1 MVRSLWTPLLRR
13 PVSEE
18 AFLWDPST
26 LRSGSAVTG
35 CGAQVRALGSATVSA
50 CAALT
55 LKHTHGLLPRGQ
67 AGHTWT
73 LTKSGLLSVWGR
85 EGAGA
90 HGFAKEE
97 QTLVS
102 VATRSCSLNGRQQ
115 MFL

>member
-1 MVRSLWTPLLRR
+1 MLRR

-18 AFLWDPST
+18 GFLWDPST

-35 CGAQVRALGSATVSA
+35 CDAQVRAPGSATVSV
-50 CAALT
+50 CAALA
-55 LKHTHGLLPRGQ
+55 LKHAHGLLPRGQ
-67 AGHTWT
+67 GGHTWT

-97 QTLVS
+97 QMLAS
-102 VATRSCSLNGRQQ
+102 VASKKLLFERQQ